1 MPAPVWSANDERS
14 STVVL
19 MPLRANAMAAVSP
32 PMPPPAITMF
42 LCVFAI
48 SLLGRGRAGRRGR
61 DVDAARRLAF
71 ALLDCRIVDE
81 KRRAIGKHD
90 LRLMPHVEID
100 VGMVEGWRRPHAL
113 ELLDADPD
121 PVDAFVVHE
130 MRHDRL
136 RHGRCVRSRVSGK
149 WRRAKCPRRQSDR
162 WDQTG
167 SIQTV

>member
-61 DVDAARRLAF
+61 DVDAGRKLPF

-81 KRRAIGKHD
+81 KRRAIGTHD
-90 LRLMPHVEID
+90 LRLMPHVEKEG
-100 VGMVEGWRRPHAL
+100 GMVEGGGRPQPL
-113 ELLDADPD
+113 QLLAP
-121 PVDAFVVHE
+121 
-130 MRHDRL
+130 
-136 RHGRCVRSRVSGK
+136 
-149 WRRAKCPRRQSDR
+149 
-162 WDQTG
+162 
-167 SIQTV
+167 